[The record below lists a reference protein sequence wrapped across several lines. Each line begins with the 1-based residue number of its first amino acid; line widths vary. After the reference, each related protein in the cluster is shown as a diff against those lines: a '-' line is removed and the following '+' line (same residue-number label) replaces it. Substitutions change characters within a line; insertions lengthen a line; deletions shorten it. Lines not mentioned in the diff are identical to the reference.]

1 MTRHGVSRKLAATL
15 AATGWLAMFA
25 CVALAIL
32 MGTRLA
38 RTEMLLTLLIPM
50 CAGFAGGLVLVVLG
64 NLARAVFDIADRVG
78 DPDRGKVATETET
91 ETRPDSDP
99 DPQGGHA
106 R

>member
-1 MTRHGVSRKLAATL
+1 MTRYGTSRKLAAML
-15 AATGWLAMFA
+15 AAIGWLAMFA
-25 CVALAIL
+25 CVALAMV

-64 NLARAVFDIADRVG
+64 HLARAVFDIADCVA
-78 DPDRGKVATETET
+78 DPGRARIANETGPE
-91 ETRPDSDP
+91 SDP

-106 R
+106 G

>member
-1 MTRHGVSRKLAATL
+1 MTRYGTSRKLAAML

-25 CVALAIL
+25 CVALAIV

-64 NLARAVFDIADRVG
+64 HLARAMFDIADRVA
-78 DPDRGKVATETET
+78 DPGPGRMGTETA
-91 ETRPDSDP
+91 PDSGP
-99 DPQGGHA
+99 EPQGGPA

>member
-1 MTRHGVSRKLAATL
+1 MTRYGMSRKLATLL
-15 AATGWLAMFA
+15 AAIGWLAMFA

-38 RTEMLLTLLIPM
+38 RTEMLVTLLIPM

-64 NLARAVFDIADRVG
+64 HLARAVFDIADRVA
-78 DPDRGKVATETET
+78 DPGLGEVTTETES
-91 ETRPDSDP
+91 RPDSDP

-106 R
+106 T

>member
-1 MTRHGVSRKLAATL
+1 MTRYGLSRKLAAVL
-15 AATGWLAMFA
+15 AAIGWLAMFA

-38 RTEMLLTLLIPM
+38 RTEMLVTLLIPM

-64 NLARAVFDIADRVG
+64 HLARAVFDIADRVAG
-78 DPDRGKVATETET
+78 PGPGEVTIETET
-91 ETRPDSDP
+91 ETGSDSDP

>member
-1 MTRHGVSRKLAATL
+1 MTRYGMSRKLAAVL
-15 AATGWLAMFA
+15 AAIGWLAMFA

-64 NLARAVFDIADRVG
+64 HLARAVFDIADRVAVAG
-78 DPDRGKVATETET
+78 PGEVTTETGPDADPDR
-91 ETRPDSDP
+91 
-99 DPQGGHA
+99 QGGPA